1 MDLIDCEVEVTVR
14 GPIDEKTGMVMN
26 IAELKEMTNRAI
38 MQVMD
43 HKNLDKDVAHF
54 ARVVS
59 TTENVA
65 VFVWESLVSLLAADR
80 RHLLYQVKIYSYVPL
95 RHLQIIKLFILGA
108 EAVRTAAAI
117 SRVTLL

>member
-65 VFVWESLVSLLAADR
+65 VFVWQSLVSLLAADR

>member
-95 RHLQIIKLFILGA
+95 RHLQIIKLFILVA

>member
-14 GPIDEKTGMVMN
+14 GPIDENTGMVMN
-26 IAELKEMTNRAI
+26 VAELKEMTNRAI
-38 MQVMD
+38 IQVMD

-65 VFVWESLVSLLAADR
+65 VFVWQSLVSLLAADR

-95 RHLQIIKLFILGA
+95 RHLQIIKLFILVA

>member
-14 GPIDEKTGMVMN
+14 GPIDEKTGMVM
-26 IAELKEMTNRAI
+26 NRAI

-65 VFVWESLVSLLAADR
+65 VFVWESLVSLLATDR
-80 RHLLYQVKIYSYVPL
+80 QHLLYQVKIYSTDKNIVIYKGE
-95 RHLQIIKLFILGA
+95 R
-108 EAVRTAAAI
+108 ESDAV
-117 SRVTLL
+117 

>member
-1 MDLIDCEVEVTVR
+1 MDCEVEVTVR

-26 IAELKEMTNRAI
+26 IAELKEMMNRAI

-80 RHLLYQVKIYSYVPL
+80 RQLLYQVKISYVPL

>member
-1 MDLIDCEVEVTVR
+1 MDLMYCEVEVTVR

-26 IAELKEMTNRAI
+26 IAELKEMMNRAI

-65 VFVWESLVSLLAADR
+65 VFVWQSLVSLLAADR

-95 RHLQIIKLFILGA
+95 RHLQIIKLFILVA